1 MAAPTLSATTL
12 PKFLC
17 CRAEPCLRGE
27 HECGERKTGKD
38 RRVCPFTTGSTA
50 LSGDASCYQYKL
62 SFEDFPLIF
71 LSFFQVFKSRVIQSG
86 FPGLC
91 MVDDVRTE
99 LNCNERDDDHSY
111 NLHFVPL
118 SKFQLCRRD
127 SLRDLQGLRC
137 ACGRL
142 LPLRNAKHL
151 QGRHLRTVC
160 AE

>member
-1 MAAPTLSATTL
+1 MSAA
-12 PKFLC
+12 
-17 CRAEPCLRGE
+17 
-27 HECGERKTGKD
+27 ERKQEK
-38 RRVCPFTTGSTA
+38 TA
-50 LSGDASCYQYKL
+50 ESALLQQEA
-62 SFEDFPLIF
+62 PLFRAMLHAINIYFLLRIF
-71 LSFFQVFKSRVIQSG
+71 LSIFYHFSQVFKSRVIQSG